1 MRNYRTL
8 LDPGLFIGPQ
18 DLPEPKTVTISR
30 AVREAI
36 PGRDGE
42 KGDSSPMLYF
52 SYQGKELPRKYKV
65 PKSVLFGLSL
75 LLGPDI
81 DAWPGKSIVLFATR
95 CMSFGEVEDCIRVQF
110 PADIDGKVRKWMKKR
125 KASLSA
131 YMMPNEAAP
140 ERKPAKVQ
148 PFGDSEQLPAKAPA
162 KPTDTARQPAWELLR
177 IAEECEKGLGHRL
190 IAHMCRQLR
199 GAPVDIDAV
208 PVDEVPAMLV
218 AVEQCMQVLNQA
230 TTEAGDSGQE
240 TREAT
245 HAAIVAMIGGK

>member
-1 MRNYRTL
+1 MTHYRCL
-8 LDPGLFIGPQ
+8 LDPGVFIGPQ
-18 DLPEPKTVTISR
+18 DFPAPKTVTISR
-30 AVREAI
+30 AVREAM
-36 PGRDGE
+36 PTRDKEDAGE
-42 KGDSSPMLYF
+42 SSPMLYF
-52 SYQGKELPRKYKV
+52 SHQGKELPRKYKV

-81 DAWPGKSIVLFATR
+81 DKWPGQSIVLFATR
-95 CMSFGEVEDCIRVQF
+95 CMSFGEIEDCIRVQF
-110 PADIDGKVRKWMKKR
+110 PSDIDQKVRKWMKKR
-125 KASLSA
+125 KASVSA

-140 ERKPAKVQ
+140 ERKPAMVE
-148 PFGDSEQLPAKAPA
+148 PPA
-162 KPTDTARQPAWELLR
+162 KPTDPARQPAWELMR

-190 IAHMCRQLR
+190 IAHLCRKLR

-218 AVEQCMQVLNQA
+218 AVEQCMRALNQA

-245 HAAIVAMIGGK
+245 RLAIVAMLGGK